1 MDSTALSLVVLG
13 TLVFAAHVFS
23 ELFSR
28 KRVPDLLLL
37 LIIGII
43 IGPVF
48 KIVTPE
54 DLGGF
59 GQVFS
64 TLTLVIILFEG
75 GSELSLSNIRTSFK
89 DMIGL
94 TLVSY
99 FLIMIVFGILGH
111 YILQLPW
118 ATSFFMSA
126 VLGGAAEA
134 IVIPLT
140 KHLKISENS
149 KATLVLE
156 TSFSTVVCFIIS
168 LALFNAV
175 KSQQFEIGKTIGNI
189 ISSFVLAGIIGFAG
203 AVFWAIVLQKIR
215 TVKNSTFTTPAFV
228 FIIYGINSIL
238 GFSGEIAALTFGITL
253 TNIDA
258 VYNSIFKKLFKNKPN
273 SLNYNER
280 MLFSEM
286 AFLLRTFVFVY
297 IGISIQLNDWKSI
310 LIGLAITL
318 ILLILRILSVRWT
331 VVRNKD
337 GYTEMEAMY
346 MSCMVS
352 KGLVAAILAALLK
365 QAGLPF
371 ADEVQNIVYS
381 VILFSIVFTCAMIPL
396 LEKSKFIQ
404 KTLLFMLYFPRKKED
419 ITTKPI
425 DNQEDNIE

>member
-404 KTLLFMLYFPRKKED
+404 KTLLFMLYFPRKKEES
-419 ITTKPI
+419 ITKPI
-425 DNQEDNIE
+425 DNQEDKIE

>member
-310 LIGLAITL
+310 LIGLAITFL
-318 ILLILRILSVRWT
+318 LLILRILSVRWT

-346 MSCMVS
+346 MSCMVA

-404 KTLLFMLYFPRKKED
+404 KTLLFMLYFPRKKEEST
-419 ITTKPI
+419 IKPI
-425 DNQEDNIE
+425 DNQEDKIE

>member
-48 KIVTPE
+48 KIVTPD

-75 GSELSLSNIRTSFK
+75 GSELSLSNIKTSFK
-89 DMIGL
+89 DMMSL

-111 YILQLPW
+111 FVLHFPW

-168 LALFNAV
+168 FALFNAV
-175 KSQQFEIGKTIGNI
+175 KSQQFEIGRTIGNI

-310 LIGLAITL
+310 LIGLAITIL
-318 ILLILRILSVRWT
+318 LLILRILSVRWT
-331 VVRNKD
+331 IVKNNS
-337 GYTEMEAMY
+337 GYTEIEAMY
-346 MSCMVS
+346 MSCMMS
-352 KGLVAAILAALLK
+352 KGLVAAILASLLK

-371 ADEVQNIVYS
+371 ADEIQNIVYS
-381 VILFSIVFTCAMIPL
+381 VILFSIVLTCAMIPL

-404 KTLLFMLYFPRKKED
+404 KILLFMLYFPKKKEAP
-419 ITTKPI
+419 TTNMI
-425 DNQEDNIE
+425 DNQEDTTK

>member
-118 ATSFFMSA
+118 ATSFFLCA

-310 LIGLAITL
+310 LIGLAITFL
-318 ILLILRILSVRWT
+318 LLILRILSVRWT

-404 KTLLFMLYFPRKKED
+404 KTLLFMLYFPRKKEEST
-419 ITTKPI
+419 IKPI
-425 DNQEDNIE
+425 DNQEDKIE

>member
-365 QAGLPF
+365 QAELPF

-404 KTLLFMLYFPRKKED
+404 KTLLFMLYFPRKKEE

-425 DNQEDNIE
+425 DNQEDKME

>member
-404 KTLLFMLYFPRKKED
+404 KTLLFMLYFPRKKEE

-425 DNQEDNIE
+425 DNQEDKIK

>member
-404 KTLLFMLYFPRKKED
+404 KTLLFMLYFPRKKEE

-425 DNQEDNIE
+425 DNQEDKVE

>member
-310 LIGLAITL
+310 LIGLAITFL
-318 ILLILRILSVRWT
+318 LLILRILSVRWT

-404 KTLLFMLYFPRKKED
+404 KTLLFMLYFPRKKEES
-419 ITTKPI
+419 TTKPI
-425 DNQEDNIE
+425 DNQEDKIE

>member
-215 TVKNSTFTTPAFV
+215 TVKNSTFTTPAVV
-228 FIIYGINSIL
+228 FIIYGIHSIV

-404 KTLLFMLYFPRKKED
+404 KTLLFMLYFPRKKEESV
-419 ITTKPI
+419 IKPI
-425 DNQEDNIE
+425 DNQEDKIE

>member
-310 LIGLAITL
+310 LIGLAITFL
-318 ILLILRILSVRWT
+318 LLILRILSVRWT

-419 ITTKPI
+419 SRTKTI
-425 DNQEDNIE
+425 DNQEDKIE

>member
-228 FIIYGINSIL
+228 FIMYGINSIL

-419 ITTKPI
+419 STTKPI
-425 DNQEDNIE
+425 DNQEDKIE

>member
-404 KTLLFMLYFPRKKED
+404 KTLLFMLYFPRKKEESV
-419 ITTKPI
+419 IKPI
-425 DNQEDNIE
+425 DNQEDKTE

>member
-404 KTLLFMLYFPRKKED
+404 KTLLFMLYFPRKKEES
-419 ITTKPI
+419 ITKLI
-425 DNQEDNIE
+425 DNQEDKIE

>member
-258 VYNSIFKKLFKNKPN
+258 VYNSIFKKLFRNKPN

-404 KTLLFMLYFPRKKED
+404 KTLLFMLYFPRKKEESV
-419 ITTKPI
+419 IKPI
-425 DNQEDNIE
+425 DNQEDKIE

>member
-111 YILQLPW
+111 YILKLPW

-404 KTLLFMLYFPRKKED
+404 KTLLFMLYFPRKKEEST
-419 ITTKPI
+419 IKPI
-425 DNQEDNIE
+425 DNQEDKIE

>member
-404 KTLLFMLYFPRKKED
+404 KTLLFMLYFPRKKEE
-419 ITTKPI
+419 IITKPI
-425 DNQEDNIE
+425 DNQEDKIE

>member
-310 LIGLAITL
+310 LIGLAITFL
-318 ILLILRILSVRWT
+318 LLILRILSVRWT

-404 KTLLFMLYFPRKKED
+404 KTLLFMLYFPRKKEES
-419 ITTKPI
+419 TTKPT
-425 DNQEDNIE
+425 DNQEDKIE

>member
-189 ISSFVLAGIIGFAG
+189 ISSFVLAGIIVFAG

-404 KTLLFMLYFPRKKED
+404 KTLLFMLYFPRKKEESV
-419 ITTKPI
+419 IKPI
-425 DNQEDNIE
+425 DNQEDKIE

>member
-365 QAGLPF
+365 QAELPF

-404 KTLLFMLYFPRKKED
+404 KTLLFMLYFPRKKEES
-419 ITTKPI
+419 TTKPI
-425 DNQEDNIE
+425 DNQEDKME

>member
-404 KTLLFMLYFPRKKED
+404 KTLLFMLYFPRKKEEST
-419 ITTKPI
+419 IKPI
-425 DNQEDNIE
+425 DNQEDKTE

>member
-310 LIGLAITL
+310 LIGLAITFL
-318 ILLILRILSVRWT
+318 LLILRILSVRWT

-404 KTLLFMLYFPRKKED
+404 KTLLFMLYFPRKKEENKK
-419 ITTKPI
+419 KP
-425 DNQEDNIE
+425 NNKKEDK

>member
-238 GFSGEIAALTFGITL
+238 RFSGEIAALTFGITL

-310 LIGLAITL
+310 LIGLAITFL
-318 ILLILRILSVRWT
+318 LLILRILSVRWT

-404 KTLLFMLYFPRKKED
+404 KTLLFMLYFPRKKEES
-419 ITTKPI
+419 TTKPT
-425 DNQEDNIE
+425 DNQEDKIE

>member
-404 KTLLFMLYFPRKKED
+404 KTLLFMLYFPRKKEEST
-419 ITTKPI
+419 IKPI

>member
-280 MLFSEM
+280 MMFSEM

-404 KTLLFMLYFPRKKED
+404 KTLLFMLYFPRKKEE

-425 DNQEDNIE
+425 DNQEDKIE

>member
-419 ITTKPI
+419 STTKSI
-425 DNQEDNIE
+425 DNQEDKIE

>member
-297 IGISIQLNDWKSI
+297 TGISIQLNDWKSI

-404 KTLLFMLYFPRKKED
+404 KTLLFMLYFPRKKEES
-419 ITTKPI
+419 TTKPT
-425 DNQEDNIE
+425 DNQEDKIE

>member
-404 KTLLFMLYFPRKKED
+404 KTLLFMLYFPRKKEESV
-419 ITTKPI
+419 IKPI
-425 DNQEDNIE
+425 ENQEDKIE

>member
-310 LIGLAITL
+310 LIGLAITFL
-318 ILLILRILSVRWT
+318 LLILRILSVRWT

-419 ITTKPI
+419 STIKPI
-425 DNQEDNIE
+425 DNQEDKIE

>member
-189 ISSFVLAGIIGFAG
+189 ISAFVLAGIIGFAG

-404 KTLLFMLYFPRKKED
+404 KTLLFMLYFPRKKEEST
-419 ITTKPI
+419 IKPI
-425 DNQEDNIE
+425 DNQEDKIE

>member
-419 ITTKPI
+419 STTKPI
-425 DNQEDNIE
+425 DNQEDKIE

>member
-310 LIGLAITL
+310 LIGLAITFL
-318 ILLILRILSVRWT
+318 LLILRILSVRWT

-365 QAGLPF
+365 QAELPF

-404 KTLLFMLYFPRKKED
+404 KTLLFMLYFPRKKEES
-419 ITTKPI
+419 ITKLI
-425 DNQEDNIE
+425 DNQEDKIE

>member
-404 KTLLFMLYFPRKKED
+404 KTLLFMLYFPRKKEEI
-419 ITTKPI
+419 ITKQI
-425 DNQEDNIE
+425 DNQEDKIE

>member
-310 LIGLAITL
+310 LIGLAITFL
-318 ILLILRILSVRWT
+318 LLILRILSVRWT

-425 DNQEDNIE
+425 DNQEDKIE

>member
-111 YILQLPW
+111 YILQSPW
-118 ATSFFMSA
+118 ATSFFLSA
-126 VLGGAAEA
+126 ALGGAAEA

-404 KTLLFMLYFPRKKED
+404 KTLLFMLYFPRKKEE

-425 DNQEDNIE
+425 DNQEDKIE

>member
-99 FLIMIVFGILGH
+99 FLIMIVFGILGN

-419 ITTKPI
+419 STTKPI
-425 DNQEDNIE
+425 DNQEDKIE

>member
-75 GSELSLSNIRTSFK
+75 GSELSLSNIKTSFK

-99 FLIMIVFGILGH
+99 FLIMIVLGILGH

-258 VYNSIFKKLFKNKPN
+258 VYNSIFKKFFKNKPN

-297 IGISIQLNDWKSI
+297 IGISIQLTDWKSI
-310 LIGLAITL
+310 LIGLVITL
-318 ILLILRILSVRWT
+318 LLLILRILSVRWT
-331 VVRNKD
+331 IIRNKD

-371 ADEVQNIVYS
+371 ANEVQNIVYS

-396 LEKSKFIQ
+396 LEKSKFTQ
-404 KTLLFMLYFPRKKED
+404 KTLLFMLYFPRKKDDNTLE
-419 ITTKPI
+419 TI
-425 DNQEDNIE
+425 DNQVGKTE

>member
-404 KTLLFMLYFPRKKED
+404 KTLLFMLYFPRKKEEST
-419 ITTKPI
+419 IKPI
-425 DNQEDNIE
+425 DNQENKTE

>member
-419 ITTKPI
+419 SATKQI
-425 DNQEDNIE
+425 DNQEDKIE

>member
-404 KTLLFMLYFPRKKED
+404 KTLLFMLYFPRKKEES
-419 ITTKPI
+419 TTKPT
-425 DNQEDNIE
+425 DNQEDKIE

>member
-331 VVRNKD
+331 IVRNKD

-425 DNQEDNIE
+425 DNQEDKIE